1 MDNKNIIIKVD
12 IDLEDNTVFISKEYL
27 TGCKYKFNNK
37 KELLEWV
44 EFYLDIYHE
53 EEFLNNGKEVK
64 S

>member
-1 MDNKNIIIKVD
+1 MNQKNIIIKVD
-12 IDLEDNTVFISKEYL
+12 IDLENNTVFISEEAS

-44 EFYLDIYHE
+44 EYYLDIYHE
-53 EEFLNNGKEVK
+53 EEFFNNGKEVK